1 MLFIDWTS
9 IVLRI
14 GMCSRHLIHTFSF
27 FFDTFA
33 CIVVL
38 WVFVLCNPAIS
49 VGLQREEVKG
59 REHEFPCFWFYSSIN
74 NQESENI
81 RDPGWAVGS
90 FTSQSN
96 RSLLWTCSQSGEA
109 EGFFWRALC
118 WFPPLSSWC
127 AVFHES
133 LHTRQPA
140 CCLSKYRTATTNMVV
155 RVMFQLPP
163 VLWFWGNMC
172 QSPLCRTAAFLS
184 QLKVTEQLS
193 LKRRDRKKTDRRKT
207 QLYVSPYLNAAVWI
221 CHAYVVGEQNHL
233 LQVFFFFFLNTFPML
248 LLVASNCSGWSEQCW
263 EKIAAIQRKAA
274 VAAWSLAGRM
284 REAHGGMKIPS
295 ALACDGVSLF
305 LF

>member
-9 IVLRI
+9 TVLRV
-14 GMCSRHLIHTFSF
+14 GVCSRHLIHTFSF

-118 WFPPLSSWC
+118 WFLPFSSWC

-140 CCLSKYRTATTNMVV
+140 CCLSKCRTATTNKVV
-155 RVMFQLPP
+155 RVMSQFPP
-163 VLWFWGNMC
+163 VLWFWGNTC
-172 QSPLCRTAAFLS
+172 QSPLCRTADFLS

-193 LKRRDRKKTDRRKT
+193 LKGRDRKKTDRRKT
-207 QLYVSPYLNAAVWI
+207 QLYASPYLNAAVWI
-221 CHAYVVGEQNHL
+221 CHAYVVGEQNH
-233 LQVFFFFFLNTFPML
+233 FLFIFLIPFRCFCL
-248 LLVASNCSGWSEQCW
+248 WPA
-263 EKIAAIQRKAA
+263 AA
-274 VAAWSLAGRM
+274 VADQSSAGR
-284 REAHGGMKIPS
+284 RSGLYRAK
-295 ALACDGVSLF
+295 LQ
-305 LF
+305 